1 MSSDK
6 PSNQG
11 QSIVPSKQSTTE
23 HMPEHEIEHTV
34 QIQDGDGSRK
44 KMTVSTIIK
53 FRPPSWML
61 HPQVQTT
68 VAADAAHNPTTE
80 SASASSSVQVET
92 RITMPFN
99 AVATPVLS
107 PEIEQSQSSSQSS
120 SSSSTSQCESSSS
133 QSPSPL
139 PTPAPESSPEIEQ
152 SQSSSQCSSAS
163 GAQSESSSC
172 SSPVPTPQ
180 PTPAPES
187 SPFLSQSQTQAS
199 QPQSQVAEE
208 QEMGSQELRV
218 ITRIQ
223 TGPWTRQMTKQYG
236 RGSKYEPF
244 TFCNIP
250 N

>member
-107 PEIEQSQSSSQSS
+107 PEIEQSQSSSQ
-120 SSSSTSQCESSSS
+120 
-133 QSPSPL
+133 
-139 PTPAPESSPEIEQ
+139 
-152 SQSSSQCSSAS
+152 CSSAS

>member
-6 PSNQG
+6 TSNQS
-11 QSIVPSKQSTTE
+11 QSIVPSQQSTTA

-34 QIQDGDGSRK
+34 QIHDGDGSRK

-53 FRPPSWML
+53 FRPPSWMV

-68 VAADAAHNPTTE
+68 VTAEGGQEATSE

-107 PEIEQSQSSSQSS
+107 PERI
-120 SSSSTSQCESSSS
+120 
-133 QSPSPL
+133 P
-139 PTPAPESSPEIEQ
+139 

-172 SSPVPTPQ
+172 SSQSPSPL

-187 SPFLSQSQTQAS
+187 SPFLSPSQSQAS
-199 QPQSQVAEE
+199 QTQSQVAEE

>member
-6 PSNQG
+6 TSNQG
-11 QSIVPSKQSTTE
+11 HPIVPSQQTTTE
-23 HMPEHEIEHTV
+23 HMPEHEIQHTV
-34 QIQDGDGSRK
+34 QIQDGDGDK
-44 KMTVSTIIK
+44 KRMTVSTIIK
-53 FRPPSWML
+53 FRPPSWMV

-68 VAADAAHNPTTE
+68 VMAERGQEATSE

-99 AVATPVLS
+99 AVATPAFS
-107 PEIEQSQSSSQSS
+107 PEVIP
-120 SSSSTSQCESSSS
+120 S

-139 PTPAPESSPEIEQ
+139 PTPAPESSPFLSP
-152 SQSSSQCSSAS
+152 SQS
-163 GAQSESSSC
+163 
-172 SSPVPTPQ
+172 
-180 PTPAPES
+180 
-187 SPFLSQSQTQAS
+187 QAS
-199 QPQSQVAEE
+199 QPQEQVAEE
-208 QEMGSQELRV
+208 QAMGSQELRV

-250 N
+250 E